1 MRFLKTAFLALLA
14 MGAAAPA
21 VQAQGTT
28 GGFTGAGSTLAYPM
42 LQRWERSLAPRDGE
56 GRPQVDTENG
66 LDYEAVGSVA
76 GMARVIQRAVDFGA
90 TDVPLAAA
98 ELERFGLV
106 QFPIVTG
113 GIAVVTNI
121 RGAANIR
128 LSGDVLAR
136 IYLGQVTRWSDPALR
151 ELNPGLTL
159 PDADIAVIRR
169 GDGSG
174 TTHHFTTYLA
184 AANAEW
190 RGRFGASAEPAWTI
204 GTAVRGN
211 AAVAERVRATE
222 NAIGYVEASQAV
234 RLGLSPALVQNRAGA
249 FTAPGLAA
257 LQAAPDSAE
266 AYPIM
271 ATVHVLMPRRPASVA
286 RSRRTLEF
294 FRLALE
300 EGSDDA
306 RRLGFVPLPPA
317 QVREVVASWR
327 ANIQGAR

>member
-1 MRFLKTAFLALLA
+1 MAVLALLA
-14 MGAAAPA
+14 TGAAAPV
-21 VQAQGTT
+21 VQAQ
-28 GGFTGAGSTLAYPM
+28 GFTGAGSTLAYPM

-66 LDYEAVGSVA
+66 LDYEAVGSTA
-76 GMARVIQRAVDFGA
+76 GVTRVIQRAVDFGA
-90 TDVPLAAA
+90 TDIPLAAA
-98 ELERFGLV
+98 DLEQHGLA

-121 RGAANIR
+121 RGAANLR

-151 ELNPGLTL
+151 ELNPSISL
-159 PDADIAVIRR
+159 PDAAIAVIRR

-174 TTHHFTTYLA
+174 TTHHFTAYLA
-184 AANAEW
+184 AANEEW
-190 RGRFGASAEPAWTI
+190 RGRFGTAAAPAWTV

-222 NAIGYVEASQAV
+222 NSIGYVEASEAA
-234 RLGLSPALVQNRAGA
+234 RLGLSIALVQNRAGA
-249 FTAPGLAA
+249 FTAPNVAA
-257 LQAAPDSAE
+257 LQAAANSAE
-266 AYPIM
+266 AYPIV
-271 ATVHVLMPRRPASVA
+271 ATVYVLMPRRPASVA

-300 EGSDDA
+300 EGGDDA
-306 RRLGFVPLPPA
+306 RRLGYVPLSQA